1 MENFS
6 KISSLILLSI
16 LVISIIVNI
25 KNFTKIDKDK
35 YMDLET
41 INKNIQKSRDSLIR
55 VNKSIKLDFRSL
67 QDSIK
72 KRDLTIVRLNDR
84 LLKSDKDLNLFKRRV
99 DILENEKRDIEKKID
114 DIKKNPIIRSDDEL
128 IKSLKNKLKS

>member
-99 DILENEKRDIEKKID
+99 YILESEKRDIEKKID

-128 IKSLKNKLKS
+128 IKSLKNKLKL

>member
-35 YMDLET
+35 YIELET

-55 VNKSIKLDFRSL
+55 VNKNLKWDFKSL
-67 QDSIK
+67 QDSIN
-72 KRDLTIVRLNDR
+72 KRDLTILRLNDK
-84 LLKSDKDLNLFKRRV
+84 LLKSDKDLNFYKTRV
-99 DILENEKRDIEKKID
+99 SILESDKRNIEKKID
-114 DIKKNPIIRSDDEL
+114 EIKKNPIIRSDDEL

>member
-35 YMDLET
+35 YIELET

-55 VNKSIKLDFRSL
+55 VNKNLKWDFKSL
-67 QDSIK
+67 QDSIN
-72 KRDLTIVRLNDR
+72 KRDLTIVRLNDK
-84 LLKSDKDLNLFKRRV
+84 LLKSDKDLNFYKTRV
-99 DILENEKRDIEKKID
+99 SILESDKRNIEKKID
-114 DIKKNPIIRSDDEL
+114 EIKKNPIIRSDDEL

>member
-16 LVISIIVNI
+16 LVISIFMNI

-35 YMDLET
+35 YIELET

-55 VNKSIKLDFRSL
+55 VNKNLKWDFSTL
-67 QDSIK
+67 QDSIN
-72 KRDLTIVRLNDR
+72 KRDLTIVRLNDK
-84 LLKSDKDLNLFKRRV
+84 LLKSDKDLNFYKTRV
-99 DILENEKRDIEKKID
+99 SILESDKRNIEKKID